1 MHKRYLKK
9 PAKIIRGSWTNVS
22 MLIKNICINH
32 PYYPYS
38 LDNLTR
44 AKLISYVQQEY
55 AHNFPKSN
63 QSIQVEACV
72 ATI

>member
-1 MHKRYLKK
+1 
-9 PAKIIRGSWTNVS
+9 